1 MIVFQSLDTN
11 GSGHLTKEQLT
22 EGVKKRMNVDKVYE
36 KDLNQLLEQ
45 LDENGDGVVSYQKF
59 VNHAS

>member
-36 KDLNQLLEQ
+36 KDLN
-45 LDENGDGVVSYQKF
+45 
-59 VNHAS
+59 